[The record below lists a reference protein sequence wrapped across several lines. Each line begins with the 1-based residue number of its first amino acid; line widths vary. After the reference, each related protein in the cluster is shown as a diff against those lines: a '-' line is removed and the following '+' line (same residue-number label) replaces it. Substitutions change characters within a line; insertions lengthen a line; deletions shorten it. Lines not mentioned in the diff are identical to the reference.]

1 MNNNFRKKGLY
12 SRSGEIQDVSRSVVS
27 IYDKENGF
35 PHITNRYVPVEET
48 QRMRGVL
55 LTHAPTDLV
64 NSNQFEIETL
74 SGKIIEKNKVSGLS
88 EISLTTCRIQPV
100 PWTGLT

>member
-1 MNNNFRKKGLY
+1 MHPL
-12 SRSGEIQDVSRSVVS
+12 IWS
-27 IYDKENGF
+27 IV
-35 PHITNRYVPVEET
+35 T
-48 QRMRGVL
+48 
-55 LTHAPTDLV
+55 
-64 NSNQFEIETL
+64 SFEIETL